1 MAHLYLNAL
10 ESAKSKG
17 KDKAMS
23 NLPNH
28 VGCEYFNHH
37 SHGNIEILLEGGE
50 KLKVNSIVLAMN
62 SPVLKAMIEEKHQ
75 TTIEMDD
82 FGSNACR
89 IFIRGFY
96 VGLKGF
102 YGGVNTI
109 TRKTFRD
116 LSKMAYTF
124 KVYWVQEE
132 CLEFFLELTQ
142 SIKTVEDEMYLLEEA
157 IAAKI
162 YDKDARYLETLVEKR
177 TSLFAQSSQHFE
189 EMLENL
195 ENLSLDHLDFLIRVA
210 NKSHIYGH
218 SEKYQGYKEYRQFI
232 VEKVTEHIKK
242 LEEMDEKTRYT
253 LKHLTLTETSDGT
266 VKPRFTANPDI
277 PRPFPFPQIGLNI
290 HNVNQTKL
298 RFTADPDLPRM
309 FSSLKHRGKSGFYC
323 NRSQTP
329 GQVGTYYSNS
339 LEGFNEEFAP
349 LESSTSMTIIR
360 PGRDHYQSNDFKD
373 AVRKMFTGLMEL
385 SDISAEDL
393 KLVLKIS
400 LTFDI

>member
-1 MAHLYLNAL
+1 MAHLHLHAL

-96 VGLKGF
+96 VGLKSF
-102 YGGVNTI
+102 YGGLNII

-124 KVYWVQEE
+124 TVYWVQEE

-142 SIKTVEDEMYLLEEA
+142 SIKTAEDEMYLLEEA
-157 IAAKI
+157 IACCKDEFVRILFISMLLQHPMI
-162 YDKDARYLETLVEKR
+162 YEVVGK
-177 TSLFAQSSQHFE
+177 
-189 EMLENL
+189 
-195 ENLSLDHLDFLIRVA
+195 LSV
-210 NKSHIYGH
+210 
-218 SEKYQGYKEYRQFI
+218 
-232 VEKVTEHIKK
+232 
-242 LEEMDEKTRYT
+242 
-253 LKHLTLTETSDGT
+253 
-266 VKPRFTANPDI
+266 
-277 PRPFPFPQIGLNI
+277 
-290 HNVNQTKL
+290 
-298 RFTADPDLPRM
+298 
-309 FSSLKHRGKSGFYC
+309 
-323 NRSQTP
+323 
-329 GQVGTYYSNS
+329 
-339 LEGFNEEFAP
+339 
-349 LESSTSMTIIR
+349 
-360 PGRDHYQSNDFKD
+360 
-373 AVRKMFTGLMEL
+373 
-385 SDISAEDL
+385 
-393 KLVLKIS
+393 
-400 LTFDI
+400 